1 MTPCG
6 VTPGPAP
13 IPRAP
18 SDPARLSCSH
28 VRRGADGRGRGD
40 PVPQLARALRGGRGL
55 RLEGARGRGE
65 AAVPGH
71 PAVSSSWA
79 RLHGPD
85 HSAAASPCPGTP
97 SASALP
103 PRCFSDP
110 LQCAQHPEG
119 GSAQHR
125 VLLQKCKVLLQ
136 LPSPCSIHCIAAC
149 STLQHPSSSELL
161 LRWLLGLSQAKP
173 QGAVP
178 WMQPCTAQSKAQPR
192 HELVHPGLG
201 KPGEIRKEETS
212 AGCLG

>member
-1 MTPCG
+1 MTCYG
-6 VTPGPAP
+6 VMLGPAP

-18 SDPARLSCSH
+18 SDPARLSGSH

-71 PAVSSSWA
+71 PAVSSSRA
-79 RLHGPD
+79 RLHGPALPLPSPAR
-85 HSAAASPCPGTP
+85 SAAASPCPGTSP
-97 SASALP
+97 ASALP

-119 GSAQHR
+119 GSAQHQ

-136 LPSPCSIHCIAAC
+136 LPAHCSFHRLAASIALHLTSPCSTLPVANC
-149 STLQHPSSSELL
+149 S
-161 LRWLLGLSQAKP
+161 
-173 QGAVP
+173 
-178 WMQPCTAQSKAQPR
+178 
-192 HELVHPGLG
+192 
-201 KPGEIRKEETS
+201 
-212 AGCLG
+212 

>member
-1 MTPCG
+1 MTCYG

-79 RLHGPD
+79 RLHGPALPLPGPAR
-85 HSAAASPCPGTP
+85 SAAASPCPGTP

-103 PRCFSDP
+103 PWCFSNP

-119 GSAQHR
+119 GSAQHQ
-125 VLLQKCKVLLQ
+125 VLLQKFKVLLQ
-136 LPSPCSIHCIAAC
+136 LPSPCSTRCLAAPF
-149 STLQHPSSSELL
+149 TLQHPLHCSLHHL
-161 LRWLLGLSQAKP
+161 AAPIQ
-173 QGAVP
+173 
-178 WMQPCTAQSKAQPR
+178 
-192 HELVHPGLG
+192 
-201 KPGEIRKEETS
+201 
-212 AGCLG
+212 